1 MKFRRLVLC
10 ILLGVGVIS
19 PRSARAGGQKDVQD
33 VVEAFLVHLGDGDWD
48 KVAAQLAPKA
58 LIIVARERD
67 GQWAT
72 TYQTG
77 DEWLG
82 ALKKTTGFT
91 TFREPLSNVKVTID
105 SGELAYVR
113 ADFKILR
120 EGKVVSHGVDQ
131 FTLVKEAGAW
141 KLAVVAYT
149 STATK

>member
-1 MKFRRLVLC
+1 M
-10 ILLGVGVIS
+10 
-19 PRSARAGGQKDVQD
+19 
-33 VVEAFLVHLGDGDWD
+33 EAFLVHLGDGDWD

-82 ALKKTTGFT
+82 ALKKNASFT

-105 SGELAYVR
+105 SGALAYVR

-141 KLAVVAYT
+141 KLAMVAYT